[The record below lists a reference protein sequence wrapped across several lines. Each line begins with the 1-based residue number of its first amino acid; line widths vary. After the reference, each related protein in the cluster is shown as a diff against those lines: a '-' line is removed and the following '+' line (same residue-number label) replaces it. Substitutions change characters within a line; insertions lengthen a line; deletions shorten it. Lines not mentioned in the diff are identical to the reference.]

1 MNALLFPRTP
11 AAVIGMVAAVL
22 NAALRVA
29 VVPLFVT
36 PLFDRVLSA
45 GELAALPGVLGAAGV
60 VVVAGALALWVQDA
74 ALGRAAARVSAT
86 WRERAYAALLERTPG
101 RLPGS
106 SGGLASRIVA
116 DLREIEVFYQ
126 YGLGSLVAESC
137 TLLGVGAVLFAANAS
152 ATAYLVAMALPLL
165 VVLDRIGRAIGGVS
179 GTAQARTEDIGGH
192 LQEGLRHHDVV
203 RAFRA
208 EPFMLR
214 RFGRANRDVVRA
226 VTQRNLLASVPVPL
240 SQVLLFAAL
249 GVLVTVLARAAAEG
263 RMTVG
268 AVVGYVTLVAMLA
281 TPSQL
286 LPRAF
291 ALLRQ
296 AGAAGARLQAL
307 VAHDEAPAVGAGG
320 APTEPGPRPSSDA
333 TRAPPAA
340 GPGAPSAPPSR
351 PGRAGG
357 LTLDQVGFAYDDQGA
372 VVVNATA
379 ALPERGLVAVTGE
392 SGAGK
397 STLLRLVLRFL
408 EPTHGSVRLADRP
421 LDAWPEEELRA
432 RVAYVPQ
439 DAAMLSGSVRDNLTL
454 GRDFADEALWAALAR
469 ADLDAAVASLPGG
482 LEYALREDGAGLSG
496 GQRQR
501 LALARALLSAPTVLL
516 LDEPSANL
524 DEASEAV
531 LVRTLQREAQERLV
545 VVVAHRPALVA
556 AAERVLR
563 LEAGVL
569 RDEPPA
575 S

>member
-116 DLREIEVFYQ
+116 DLREIEGFYQ

-263 RMTVG
+263 HMTVG

-501 LALARALLSAPTVLL
+501 MALARALLSAPAVLL

>member
-421 LDAWPEEELRA
+421 LDAWSEEELRA

-501 LALARALLSAPTVLL
+501 MALARALLSAPAVLL

>member
-320 APTEPGPRPSSDA
+320 APTEPGPRPTSDA

-501 LALARALLSAPTVLL
+501 MALARALLSAPAVLL

>member
-340 GPGAPSAPPSR
+340 GPGASSAPPSR

-501 LALARALLSAPTVLL
+501 MALARALLSAPAVLL

>member
-501 LALARALLSAPTVLL
+501 MALARALLSAPAVLL

>member
-1 MNALLFPRTP
+1 MNSLLFPRTP
-11 AAVIGMVAAVL
+11 AAVVGMVAAVL

-137 TLLGVGAVLFAANAS
+137 TLLGVGAVLFAANAT

-307 VAHDEAPAVGAGG
+307 VAHDAAPAEGAGVTPTG
-320 APTEPGPRPSSDA
+320 AGRRPSSDA
-333 TRAPPAA
+333 TPAPPAT
-340 GPGAPSAPPSR
+340 GRGASSAPPSR
-351 PGRAGG
+351 PGKAGG
-357 LTLDQVGFAYDDQGA
+357 LTLDRVGFAYDDQGV

-408 EPTHGSVRLADRP
+408 EPTQGSVRLADRP

-454 GRDFADEALWAALAR
+454 GRDFADEALWTALAR

-531 LVRTLQREAQERLV
+531 LVRTLRREAQERLV
-545 VVVAHRPALVA
+545 VVVAHRPALIA

>member
-263 RMTVG
+263 HMTVG

-501 LALARALLSAPTVLL
+501 MALARALLSAPAVLL